1 MKLALE
7 YPDLIAGIVCQN
19 PLFSDQPG
27 LIQLTPGVRIEEK
40 SDNLGQQYNSPEL
53 VVIEKG
59 ADVAVV
65 GRGITEASDPVAAA
79 ERYKNILWAAYS
91 KRIEGQ

>member
-1 MKLALE
+1 MNLALE
-7 YPDLIAGIVCQN
+7 YPELITGIVCQN
-19 PLFSDQPG
+19 PLFLDQPG

-40 SDNLGQQYNSPEL
+40 CDNLGQLYNSPEF

-65 GRGITEASDPVAAA
+65 GRGITEASDPVVAA
-79 ERYKNILWAAYS
+79 EKYKNILWQAYS
-91 KRIEGQ
+91 KRIEG